1 MAQEDPNKI
10 GIDVGE
16 EKPVRLFPHFASREH
31 DQKTQ
36 RIPIALLRVP
46 REIAIIGQ
54 MLHQEAPYPG
64 AESTFII
71 HRCLR
76 IHSARSD
83 G

>member
-36 RIPIALLRVP
+36 RIPIALL
-46 REIAIIGQ
+46 
-54 MLHQEAPYPG
+54 
-64 AESTFII
+64 
-71 HRCLR
+71 
-76 IHSARSD
+76 SD
-83 G
+83 SRNCNRTAT